1 MDFTSVNPWRPPIK
15 CTYDAVGTSYQYNF
29 TPWSSTLVP
38 DKDPEYGIAGKR
50 EGWVRYPERYIL
62 VNESPA
68 MPWSDDSGR
77 WLYFFWHYARGPSTV
92 TSLSGVRD
100 RSISPVLFGDGHS
113 VKYDFSWAIHSKP
126 KYPTEEFPL
135 WYWYEPAR

>member
-1 MDFTSVNPWRPPIK
+1 MGL
-15 CTYDAVGTSYQYNF
+15 Y
-29 TPWSSTLVP
+29 

-50 EGWVRYPERYIL
+50 EGWIRYPGRYIL
-62 VNESPA
+62 VHESPA
-68 MPWSDDSGR
+68 TPWWDYGDL

-100 RSISPVLFGDGHS
+100 RSISPVLFADGHS
-113 VKYDFSWAIHSKP
+113 FKHDFTLAIRGNP
-126 KYPTEEFPL
+126 NYPTEPQPL